1 NMLLIAIPFAPN
13 LPTAAALLLV
23 RFALSQMDVPTR
35 QAYVAA
41 VVDPEERTPAA
52 AYTNTARYAS
62 RPLGPVVGGALM
74 QHVALAGP
82 FVAAGSL
89 KIVYDVVVYGLF
101 RKVPLSSVG
110 PAAPR
115 PRRREDPPRPPSR
128 PPGPEPP

>member
-62 RPLGPVVGGALM
+62 RPIGPVVGGALM

-89 KIVYDVVVYGLF
+89 KILYDVALYASF
-101 RKVPLSSVG
+101 RRTPVPSEGQASEG
-110 PAAPR
+110 
-115 PRRREDPPRPPSR
+115 PPSTSWE
-128 PPGPEPP
+128 PPEPSAPSP